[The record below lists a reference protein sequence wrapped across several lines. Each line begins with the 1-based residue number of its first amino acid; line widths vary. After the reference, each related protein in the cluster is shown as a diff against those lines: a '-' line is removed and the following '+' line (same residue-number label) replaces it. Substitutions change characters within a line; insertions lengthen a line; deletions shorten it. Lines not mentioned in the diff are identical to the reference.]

1 MEQAIPLGRLAGV
14 RIAMSWVVP
23 IVAFVYALS
32 LARSLLPNALPYE
45 PSSSYWIVGAAGA
58 GLFFLSLL
66 AHEMGHALMG
76 RREGIVVRG
85 ITLTLL
91 GGHTQFETEP
101 ATAGAELRV
110 SGIGPVTN
118 FACAG
123 VFYGCSLAVG
133 GDAGLLALL
142 GEMFSWLAFVNLLLA
157 VVNLLPGAPLDG
169 GAVLGAVVWMVTRD
183 RTRAQTITSVIGMV
197 LGAAIAIWGV
207 LRLIDGGGG
216 QSGFWALLV
225 GLFIVTNARTRLR
238 SAPAVGALRST
249 PLGDVMLADPPVVP
263 EWATLSDVVARAEAW
278 QPHTAFPVQAVDGRI
293 TGLLTAELVMA
304 VAPHDWSAVR
314 AVEVAWPIERVPTAS
329 IDEPVLTALQ
339 RSEGAAIDRIL
350 VTHPDGRVA
359 GTSGRDAA
367 GLALRRAP
375 APAR

>member
-32 LARSLLPNALPYE
+32 LARSLLPNAMPYE
-45 PSSSYWIVGAAGA
+45 PSSSYWIVGAVGA

-66 AHEMGHALMG
+66 AHEMGHALVG
-76 RREGIVVRG
+76 RREGIGVRG

-118 FACAG
+118 FVCAG
-123 VFYGCSLAVG
+123 LFYVCSLAVG
-133 GDAGLLALL
+133 GDVGLLALF

-169 GAVLGAVVWMVTRD
+169 GAVLGAVIWMVTRD
-183 RTRAQTITSVIGMV
+183 RTRAQTITAVIGMV
-197 LGAAIAIWGV
+197 LGGAIAAWG
-207 LRLIDGGGG
+207 LSQLIGGRGG
-216 QSGFWALLV
+216 QSGFWALLI

-263 EWATLSDVVARAEAW
+263 EWATLSDVVARATAW
-278 QPHTAFPVQAVDGRI
+278 QPHTAFPVQAPDGRI

-304 VAPHDWSAVR
+304 VDPGEWPAVR
-314 AVEVAWPIERVPTAS
+314 AVDVAWPIERVPTAS
-329 IDEPVLTALQ
+329 VAEPVLTALQ

-350 VTHPDGRVA
+350 VTHADGRVA
-359 GTSGRDAA
+359 GTSGREAA
-367 GLALRRAP
+367 GRALRRSP
-375 APAR
+375 TPVR